1 MYLCTAELT
10 QDQFPRG
17 FCFLMP
23 AAEGALAFMRI
34 AGGMAG
40 IQLLEGSLLQLPLS
54 VSVRDVDAAPEHLL
68 LESILAVA
76 QGALGMVAS
85 CCTC

>member
-1 MYLCTAELT
+1 MV
-10 QDQFPRG
+10 R
-17 FCFLMP
+17 
-23 AAEGALAFMRI
+23 AAQGAFAVMRI
-34 AGGMAG
+34 AGGVAG

>member
-1 MYLCTAELT
+1 MYLCTTELT
-10 QDQFPRG
+10 QDQLPKG
-17 FCFLMP
+17 FCFLMR
-23 AAEGALAFMRI
+23 AAEGAFAVMRI
-34 AGGMAG
+34 AGGVAS
-40 IQLLEGSLLQLPLS
+40 IQLLEGSLFQLPLS